1 MESKTYF
8 IKKIITRENVLVL
21 IVSIIKLLPVMCF
34 ADWQLWVHVGRNS
47 TAACERGEESYPP
60 WRVPPALAHAGHYG
74 RPPPPQD
81 VAHVGT

>member
-1 MESKTYF
+1 
-8 IKKIITRENVLVL
+8 
-21 IVSIIKLLPVMCF
+21 MCF
-34 ADWQLWVHVGRNS
+34 ADRQLWVHMGRNS